1 MKINLYRI
9 VLENFKEKLE
19 LASKG
24 NTKELRLNKAEIVE
38 LHQAMTSLLLI
49 NAELRLTNEQLK
61 IGIKDTASEGIDFD
75 GGGFNDL

>member
-1 MKINLYRI
+1 MKIDIYRI
-9 VLENFKEKLE
+9 ALENFKEKLE

-24 NTKELRLNKAEIVE
+24 NTKELRLNKTEIVE

-61 IGIKDTASEGIDFD
+61 TSIQNIAAGTEEIDFD
-75 GGGFNDL
+75 GGGFK